1 MKRFL
6 TKRTAGV
13 FVLFLVIGF
22 YTIGTGF
29 QFFYQFL
36 YTLILM
42 GVIGIGWALLNL
54 RGLDV
59 QLSRI
64 TSRGQVGEYLEGRV
78 TIRNTNRLPKS
89 WLEVTEFTDLPGNTP
104 GRGIAMVKDQ
114 ARTWRTDTYLSR
126 RGLYHVGQVEVVGQ
140 DPLGIFRFRRIF
152 GDPEPFIVFPATEPL
167 PDMDLR
173 LANLPSES
181 RTSHSVSQITTDVSS
196 VREYAH
202 GDSFRRIHWPYTARM
217 NTLMVKEFDLG
228 QSAEAWVLLDMQ
240 RTSHPSPNDESDNT
254 EELGVTIAASLISR
268 LVESSMPVGLASNS
282 DNTYIFRPD
291 SSPEH
296 QGRLFESLAQMR
308 ANGTMSLERYLY
320 DMRGQLS
327 RINTLTVITPS
338 TRSEWV
344 PALNDLRRKG
354 VNVAVVLID
363 PQDFGGSREQRYL
376 VDYLFDNDVATY
388 VVKRGQSLNDALRMP
403 LNRQTGLESGMAP
416 AGAVEA
422 AA

>member
-196 VREYAH
+196 VREYIH

-228 QSAEAWVLLDMQ
+228 QSAEAWVLLDMH

-254 EELGVTIAASLISR
+254 EELGVTIAASLISQ

-282 DNTYIFRPD
+282 DNTYVFRPD

-388 VVKRGQSLNDALRMP
+388 VVKRGQSLNDALRIP
-403 LNRQTGLESGMAP
+403 LNRQAGLESGMAP

-422 AA
+422 VA

>member
-1 MKRFL
+1 M
-6 TKRTAGV
+6 
-13 FVLFLVIGF
+13 LFLVIGF
-22 YTIGTGF
+22 YTVGTGF

-36 YTLILM
+36 YTLVLM
-42 GVIGIGWALLNL
+42 GVVGIGWALLNL
-54 RGLDV
+54 RGLNV

-126 RGLYHVGQVEVVGQ
+126 RGLYRVGQVEVVGQ
-140 DPLGIFRFRRIF
+140 DPLGIFRFRRLF
-152 GDPEPFIVFPATEPL
+152 GKPEPFIVFPATEPL

-196 VREYAH
+196 VREYVH

-228 QSAEAWVLLDMQ
+228 QSADAWVLLDMQ
-240 RTSHPSPNDESDNT
+240 RSSHSSSNDDSDNT

-268 LVESSMPVGLASNS
+268 LVELSMPVGLASNS

-308 ANGTMSLERYLY
+308 ANGNVSLERYLY
-320 DMRGQLS
+320 DMRSQLS
-327 RINTLTVITPS
+327 RFNTLTVITPS

-376 VDYLFDNDVATY
+376 VDYLFDNDIGTY
-388 VVKRGQSLNDALRMP
+388 MVKRGQSLNEALRMP
-403 LNRQTGLESGMAP
+403 LGRQEGLVSDRVQ

-422 AA
+422 AG

>member
-126 RGLYHVGQVEVVGQ
+126 RGLYQVGQVEVVGQ

-196 VREYAH
+196 VREYIH

-228 QSAEAWVLLDMQ
+228 QSAEAWVLLDMH

-254 EELGVTIAASLISR
+254 EELGVTIAASLISQ

-282 DNTYIFRPD
+282 DNTYVFRPD

-388 VVKRGQSLNDALRMP
+388 VVKRGQSLNDALRIP
-403 LNRQTGLESGMAP
+403 LNRQAGLESGMAP
-416 AGAVEA
+416 AGVVEA
-422 AA
+422 VA

>member
-1 MKRFL
+1 M
-6 TKRTAGV
+6 
-13 FVLFLVIGF
+13 LFLVIGF
-22 YTIGTGF
+22 YTVGTGF

-36 YTLILM
+36 YTLALM
-42 GVIGIGWALLNL
+42 GVVGIGWALLNL
-54 RGLDV
+54 RGLNV

-126 RGLYHVGQVEVVGQ
+126 RGLYRVGQVEVVGQ
-140 DPLGIFRFRRIF
+140 DPLGIFRFRRLF
-152 GDPEPFIVFPATEPL
+152 GKPEPFIVFPATEPL

-196 VREYAH
+196 VREYVH

-228 QSAEAWVLLDMQ
+228 QSADAWVLLDMQ
-240 RTSHPSPNDESDNT
+240 RSSHSSSNDDSDNT

-268 LVESSMPVGLASNS
+268 LVELSMPVGLASNS

-308 ANGTMSLERYLY
+308 ANGNVSLERYLY
-320 DMRGQLS
+320 DMRSQLS
-327 RINTLTVITPS
+327 RFNTLTVITPS
-338 TRSEWV
+338 ARSDWV

-376 VDYLFDNDVATY
+376 VDYLFDNDIGTY
-388 VVKRGQSLNDALRMP
+388 TVKKGQSLNEALRMP
-403 LNRQTGLESGMAP
+403 LGRQEGLVSDRVQ

-422 AA
+422 AG

>member
-1 MKRFL
+1 M
-6 TKRTAGV
+6 
-13 FVLFLVIGF
+13 LFLVIGF

-126 RGLYHVGQVEVVGQ
+126 RGLYRVGQVEVVGQ

-196 VREYAH
+196 VREYTH

-228 QSAEAWVLLDMQ
+228 QSAEAWVLLDMH

-403 LNRQTGLESGMAP
+403 LNRQTGLESGMASR
-416 AGAVEA
+416 GAVEA

>member
-1 MKRFL
+1 M
-6 TKRTAGV
+6 
-13 FVLFLVIGF
+13 LFLVIGF
-22 YTIGTGF
+22 YTVGTGF

-36 YTLILM
+36 YTLVLM
-42 GVIGIGWALLNL
+42 GVVGIGWASLNL
-54 RGLDV
+54 RGLNV

-126 RGLYHVGQVEVVGQ
+126 RGLYRVGQVEVVGQ
-140 DPLGIFRFRRIF
+140 DPLGIFRFRRLF
-152 GDPEPFIVFPATEPL
+152 GKPEPFIVFPATEPL

-196 VREYAH
+196 VREYVH

-228 QSAEAWVLLDMQ
+228 QSADAWVLLDMQ
-240 RTSHPSPNDESDNT
+240 RSSHSSSNDDSDNT

-268 LVESSMPVGLASNS
+268 LVELSMPVGLASNS

-308 ANGTMSLERYLY
+308 ANGNVSLERYLY
-320 DMRGQLS
+320 DMRSQLS
-327 RINTLTVITPS
+327 RFNTLTVITPS

-376 VDYLFDNDVATY
+376 VDYLFDNDIGTY
-388 VVKRGQSLNDALRMP
+388 TVKRGQSLNEALRIP
-403 LNRQTGLESGMAP
+403 LGRQEGLASDRVQ

-422 AA
+422 AG

>member
-1 MKRFL
+1 M
-6 TKRTAGV
+6 
-13 FVLFLVIGF
+13 LFLVIGF
-22 YTIGTGF
+22 YTVGTGF

-78 TIRNTNRLPKS
+78 AIRNTNRLPKS

-126 RGLYHVGQVEVVGQ
+126 RGLYRVGQVEVVGQ
-140 DPLGIFRFRRIF
+140 DPLGIFRFRRLF
-152 GDPEPFIVFPATEPL
+152 GKPEPFIVFPATEPL

-196 VREYAH
+196 VREYVH

-228 QSAEAWVLLDMQ
+228 QSADAWVLLDMQ
-240 RTSHPSPNDESDNT
+240 RSSHSSSNDDSDNT

-268 LVESSMPVGLASNS
+268 LVELSMPVGLASNS

-308 ANGTMSLERYLY
+308 ANGNVSLERYLY
-320 DMRGQLS
+320 DMRSQLS
-327 RINTLTVITPS
+327 RFNTLTVITPS
-338 TRSEWV
+338 ARSDWV

-363 PQDFGGSREQRYL
+363 PREFGGSREQEFL
-376 VDYLFDNDVATY
+376 VDYLFDNDIGTY
-388 VVKRGQSLNDALRMP
+388 TVKKGQSLNEALRMP
-403 LNRQTGLESGMAP
+403 LGRQEGLVSDRVQ

-422 AA
+422 AG

>member
-1 MKRFL
+1 M
-6 TKRTAGV
+6 
-13 FVLFLVIGF
+13 
-22 YTIGTGF
+22 
-29 QFFYQFL
+29 
-36 YTLILM
+36 
-42 GVIGIGWALLNL
+42 
-54 RGLDV
+54 
-59 QLSRI
+59 
-64 TSRGQVGEYLEGRV
+64 
-78 TIRNTNRLPKS
+78 
-89 WLEVTEFTDLPGNTP
+89 
-104 GRGIAMVKDQ
+104 
-114 ARTWRTDTYLSR
+114 
-126 RGLYHVGQVEVVGQ
+126 
-140 DPLGIFRFRRIF
+140 
-152 GDPEPFIVFPATEPL
+152 
-167 PDMDLR
+167 
-173 LANLPSES
+173 
-181 RTSHSVSQITTDVSS
+181 
-196 VREYAH
+196 
-202 GDSFRRIHWPYTARM
+202 
-217 NTLMVKEFDLG
+217 
-228 QSAEAWVLLDMQ
+228 LLDMH

-388 VVKRGQSLNDALRMP
+388 VVKRGQSLNDALRIP
-403 LNRQTGLESGMAP
+403 LNRQAGLESGMAQ

>member
-1 MKRFL
+1 M
-6 TKRTAGV
+6 
-13 FVLFLVIGF
+13 LFLVIGF

-78 TIRNTNRLPKS
+78 TIHNTNRLPKS
-89 WLEVTEFTDLPGNTP
+89 WLEVMEFTDLPGNTP

-126 RGLYHVGQVEVVGQ
+126 RGLYRVGQVEVVGQ

-228 QSAEAWVLLDMQ
+228 QSAEAWVLLDMH
-240 RTSHPSPNDESDNT
+240 RTSHPSPNDEADNT

-403 LNRQTGLESGMAP
+403 LNRQEGLGSRMSRT
-416 AGAVEA
+416 GAVEA

>member
-1 MKRFL
+1 M
-6 TKRTAGV
+6 
-13 FVLFLVIGF
+13 LFLVIGF
-22 YTIGTGF
+22 YTVGTGF

-36 YTLILM
+36 YTLVLM
-42 GVIGIGWALLNL
+42 GVVGIGWALLNL
-54 RGLDV
+54 RGLNV

-114 ARTWRTDTYLSR
+114 ARTWRTDTYLTR
-126 RGLYHVGQVEVVGQ
+126 RGLYRVGQVEVVGQ
-140 DPLGIFRFRRIF
+140 DPLGIFRFRRLF
-152 GDPEPFIVFPATEPL
+152 GEPEPFIVFPATEPL

-228 QSAEAWVLLDMQ
+228 QSADAWVLLDMQ
-240 RTSHPSPNDESDNT
+240 RSSHPSSNDASDNT

-268 LVESSMPVGLASNS
+268 LVELSMPVGLASNS

-308 ANGTMSLERYLY
+308 ANGAVSLERYLY
-320 DMRGQLS
+320 DIRSQLS
-327 RINTLTVITPS
+327 RFNTLTVITPS

-376 VDYLFDNDVATY
+376 VDYLFDNDIGTY
-388 VVKRGQSLNDALRMP
+388 TVKRGQSLNEALRIP
-403 LNRQTGLESGMAP
+403 LGRQEGLASDRVQ

-422 AA
+422 AG

>member
-196 VREYAH
+196 VREYIH

-228 QSAEAWVLLDMQ
+228 QSAEAWVLLDMH

-254 EELGVTIAASLISR
+254 EELGVTIAASLISQ

-282 DNTYIFRPD
+282 DNTYVFRPD

-363 PQDFGGSREQRYL
+363 PQGFGGSREQRYL

-388 VVKRGQSLNDALRMP
+388 VVKRGQSLNDALRIP
-403 LNRQTGLESGMAP
+403 LNRQAGLESGMAP

-422 AA
+422 VA

>member
-13 FVLFLVIGF
+13 FALFLVIGF
-22 YTIGTGF
+22 YTVGTGF

-36 YTLILM
+36 YTLVLM
-42 GVIGIGWALLNL
+42 GVVGIGWALLNL
-54 RGLDV
+54 RGLNV

-126 RGLYHVGQVEVVGQ
+126 RGLYRVGQVEVVGQ
-140 DPLGIFRFRRIF
+140 DPLGIFRFRRLF
-152 GDPEPFIVFPATEPL
+152 GKPEPFIVFPATEPL

-196 VREYAH
+196 VREYVH

-228 QSAEAWVLLDMQ
+228 QSADAWVLLDMQ
-240 RTSHPSPNDESDNT
+240 RSSHSSSNDDSDNT

-268 LVESSMPVGLASNS
+268 LVELSMPVGLASNS

-308 ANGTMSLERYLY
+308 ANGNVSLERYLY
-320 DMRGQLS
+320 DMRNQLS
-327 RINTLTVITPS
+327 RFNTLTVITPS
-338 TRSEWV
+338 ARSDWV

-363 PQDFGGSREQRYL
+363 PREFGGSREQEFL
-376 VDYLFDNDVATY
+376 VDYLFDNDIGTY
-388 VVKRGQSLNDALRMP
+388 TVKKGQSLNEALRMP
-403 LNRQTGLESGMAP
+403 LGRQEGLVSDRVQ

-422 AA
+422 AG

>member
-13 FVLFLVIGF
+13 FVLFLVIVF
-22 YTIGTGF
+22 YAVGTGF

-59 QLSRI
+59 ELSRI

-126 RGLYHVGQVEVVGQ
+126 RGLYRVGQVEVVGQ

-240 RTSHPSPNDESDNT
+240 RTSHPSPNDELDNT
-254 EELGVTIAASLISR
+254 EDLGVTIAASLISR

-403 LNRQTGLESGMAP
+403 LNRQTGLESRMAP
-416 AGAVEA
+416 AGAAEA
-422 AA
+422 VA

>member
-22 YTIGTGF
+22 YTVGTGF

-36 YTLILM
+36 YTLALM
-42 GVIGIGWALLNL
+42 GVIGIGWALLSL
-54 RGLDV
+54 RGIDI

-64 TSRGQVGEYLEGRV
+64 TSRGQAGEYLEGRV
-78 TIRNTNRLPKS
+78 SIRNTNRLPKS
-89 WLEVTEFTDLPGNTP
+89 WLEVSEFTDLPGNTP

-114 ARTWRTDTYLSR
+114 ARTWRTETYLSR

-140 DPLGIFRFRRIF
+140 DPLGIFRFRRLF
-152 GDPEPFIVFPATEPL
+152 GEPEPFIVFPATEPL
-167 PDMDLR
+167 PDLDLR

-181 RTSHSVSQITTDVSS
+181 RTSHYVSQITTDVSS
-196 VREYAH
+196 VREYVH

-228 QSAEAWVLLDMQ
+228 QSADAWVLLDMQ
-240 RTSHPSPNDESDNT
+240 RSSHPSSNDESDNT
-254 EELGVTIAASLISR
+254 EELGVTIAASLISK
-268 LVESSMPVGLASNS
+268 LVELSMPVGLASNS

-308 ANGTMSLERYLY
+308 ANGSVSLERYLY
-320 DMRGQLS
+320 DLRGQLS
-327 RINTLTVITPS
+327 RFNTLTVITPS
-338 TRSEWV
+338 AGAEWV

-363 PQDFGGSREQRYL
+363 PQEFGGSREQRFL
-376 VDYLFDNDVATY
+376 IDYLFDNDIGAY
-388 VVKRGQSLNDALRMP
+388 IAKRGQSLNEALRIP
-403 LNRQTGLESGMAP
+403 LGRRESVVSETRQASVTGA
-416 AGAVEA
+416 AG
-422 AA
+422 